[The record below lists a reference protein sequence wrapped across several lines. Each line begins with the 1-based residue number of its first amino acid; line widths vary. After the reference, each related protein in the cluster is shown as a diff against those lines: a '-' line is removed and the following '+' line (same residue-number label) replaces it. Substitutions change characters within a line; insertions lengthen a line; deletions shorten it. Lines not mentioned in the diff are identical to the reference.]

1 MFVADTASGMST
13 PEVTPCD
20 ATADFS
26 TLAASG
32 ITVHA
37 FDAHGHGQS
46 EPSAQK
52 DRAFVKRFSNYV
64 RHSQRIHSTLLTE
77 LAQRELRTLCQRF
90 MTASSMLCNRWMI
103 WTPL

>member
-1 MFVADTASGMST
+1 MFVADIAGGMSIT
-13 PEVTPCD
+13 ELTPCD

-64 RHSQRIHSTLLTE
+64 CHSQRVHRSLYTKR
-77 LAQRELRTLCQRF
+77 A
-90 MTASSMLCNRWMI
+90 
-103 WTPL
+103 